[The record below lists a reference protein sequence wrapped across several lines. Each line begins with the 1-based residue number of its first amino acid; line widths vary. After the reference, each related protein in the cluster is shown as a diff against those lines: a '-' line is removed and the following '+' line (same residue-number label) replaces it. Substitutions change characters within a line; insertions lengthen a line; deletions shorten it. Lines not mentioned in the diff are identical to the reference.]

1 MLVDEVTGKVVRCAL
16 SSSDLSRR
24 ALLMIL
30 NNVLD
35 SLNSGK
41 QSLKSLNKKD
51 ITLDFIEVSNQD
63 IKSLQRQLKKLGVDF
78 SVVKSP
84 NENNQHYVYFK
95 AKDVNQ
101 IQYAL
106 QKHINKAMLHLE
118 KGTIK
123 EQLKERKPQ
132 KNKQKVRNKTQE
144 LSI

>member
-16 SSSDLSRR
+16 SSSDLSKR

-30 NNVLD
+30 KNVLEN
-35 SLNSGK
+35 LNSGK

-106 QKHINKAMLHLE
+106 QKHINKAMVQLE

-123 EQLKERKPQ
+123 EQLQERKPQ